1 MTTRQL
7 YYLTVIS
14 DFGNLS
20 AAAQALQ
27 ISQPALSKFL
37 TEYETSLGF
46 QIFLR
51 YHRHL
56 VPTSV
61 GRCVI

>member
-1 MTTRQL
+1 MTTRHF
-7 YYLTVIS
+7 YYLTVIA
-14 DFGNLS
+14 DMGNLS
-20 AAAQALQ
+20 AAAEKLQ

-51 YHRHL
+51 L
-56 VPTSV
+56 
-61 GRCVI
+61 